1 MPSDSNKSLFYSRY
15 QPYDRRK
22 RTERG
27 MNVTLTTEES
37 ELCNFLTLL
46 TQYMKE
52 NCPELPLV
60 ELRIA
65 GGWVR
70 DKLLGYEC
78 NDLDIAINSMTGC
91 EFGEHVYNFLRLKG
105 YAAENIHKIESN
117 PQKSKHLETA
127 TTKIFGREVDFV
139 NLRSE
144 EYVEDSRIPSK
155 VTFGTPEQ
163 DAYRRDLT
171 INALFYNIHTRQVE
185 DPTKKGI
192 TDLKEGLIRTPLE
205 PYETFKDDPLRVLR
219 CIRFASRFDFSIDET
234 ILIAVKDEQIKKAI
248 SAKVSRE
255 RIGIEVDK
263 MIKGPH
269 PALSIKLIHELGIY
283 YVIFAPPQDYH
294 GTLDDPKTA
303 ACLAKILEWL
313 LLTSNENHL
322 HVNLSSRT
330 PEDIRTLY
338 LASFL
343 APHKNIEILS
353 KKKNYTSFHH
363 VVKESLKL
371 KSLDGL
377 LIRDIGTQWQNAFIL
392 ALICE
397 LLPKYPDVES
407 GILKEPYNIID
418 KYNEL
423 VDFII
428 ELNLQN
434 CFNDKPIINGVIIG
448 EIQKSVIEWQLE
460 NPGGSKRQCED
471 SNVDKYKN
479 EILTWYTGLN
489 PDSLSGN
496 SRKPEIPPGCRH
508 EDKIQCEIYQTIL
521 NQCNG
526 KRQLDQ
532 DDFMKIT

>member
-1 MPSDSNKSLFYSRY
+1 MPSDSNKILFHSRY

-22 RTERG
+22 GSERG
-27 MNVTLTTEES
+27 MNVILTTEES
-37 ELCNFLTLL
+37 ELCNFLTLV
-46 TQYMKE
+46 TQNMKE
-52 NCPELPLV
+52 NSPELPSV

-117 PQKSKHLETA
+117 PEKSKHLETA

-171 INALFYNIHTRQVE
+171 VNALFYNIHTRKVE

-192 TDLKEGLIRTPLE
+192 VDLKEGLIRTPLD

-219 CIRFASRFDFSIDET
+219 CIRFASRFDFSIDEK
-234 ILIAVKDEQIKKAI
+234 ILVAVKNEQIKNAI

-269 PALSIKLIHELGIY
+269 PALAIKLIYEMNLY
-283 YVIFAPPQDYH
+283 DTIFAPPQDYL
-294 GTLDDPKTA
+294 GTLDNPKIA
-303 ACLAKILEWL
+303 VCLAKILEWL

-330 PEDIRTLY
+330 PEDIRFLY

-343 APHKNIEILS
+343 APHKTIEIPS
-353 KKKNYTSFHH
+353 KKKNHTSFHH
-363 VVKESLKL
+363 VIKESLKL
-371 KSLDGL
+371 KGSDGDITNKLFSFIDQITTVANQNLFTPSDRKSLGL
-377 LIRDIGTQWQNAFIL
+377 LIRDIGSQWYNAFIL

-397 LLPKYPDVES
+397 LLPKYPDIES
-407 GILKEPYNIID
+407 GILNESYKIIEKYNKLVDLIID
-418 KYNEL
+418 LE
-423 VDFII
+423 
-428 ELNLQN
+428 LQN
-434 CFNDKPIINGVIIG
+434 CFNDKPIINGKEIACLLSLKQGIIIG

-460 NPGGSKRQCED
+460 NPGGSKGQCEEYIK
-471 SNVDKYKN
+471 NKYRDVK
-479 EILTWYTGLN
+479 
-489 PDSLSGN
+489 SS
-496 SRKPEIPPGCRH
+496 
-508 EDKIQCEIYQTIL
+508 
-521 NQCNG
+521 
-526 KRQLDQ
+526 
-532 DDFMKIT
+532 